1 MNTANLQLESLLM
14 AIAGINQ
21 ALVAKGLLTTEEIDR
36 SLAVTE
42 QTALRDD
49 RVTEDL
55 SPANR
60 DAIVFP
66 VRLLR
71 LANNMA
77 GERDVPPF
85 AELAKMVGETKGPYN
100 DQL

>member
-1 MNTANLQLESLLM
+1 MNTANLQLEGLVM
-14 AIAGINQ
+14 AFAGINQ
-21 ALVAKGLLTTEEIDR
+21 ALVAKGVLTVEEVDR
-36 SLAVTE
+36 SLAICE
-42 QTALRDD
+42 QTALGDERAA
-49 RVTEDL
+49 EDL
-55 SPANR
+55 SPAKR

-66 VRLLR
+66 IRLLR

-85 AELAKMVGETKGPYN
+85 AELARMVGQTKTPYN